1 MNLEE
6 LEQEVGQTVVEL
18 AAHPDAS
25 TVQFAVYYILE
36 VVKRWRT
43 KGITRV
49 RVRQLAWKAVE
60 QRLRNEGA
68 QRLKEM
74 MNNVPTLDKLELTD
88 GAALPGG
95 EDDTPAPAEP
105 AEQPARPVL
114 QTAAV
119 VGRPVVETKTGE
131 RAAGRERDADVE
143 PPPDVGHSFAAGEGS
158 REGSG
163 KPLREAAD
171 VPAFEGA
178 GRVPSQPERREV
190 AVDPVQP
197 TMGRTAATYTVCVK
211 CGTIAGNLVAD
222 AKKVYLPGCPN
233 CPKR

>member
-88 GAALPGG
+88 EAALPRG
-95 EDDTPAPAEP
+95 EDDTSAPREAGPEGTEEAQRESGAAEP
-105 AEQPARPVL
+105 VDGSRPSVRPVD
-114 QTAAV
+114 
-119 VGRPVVETKTGE
+119 GYE
-131 RAAGRERDADVE
+131 VE
-143 PPPDVGHSFAAGEGS
+143 PPPNVGHSFAAGEGS
-158 REGSG
+158 GE
-163 KPLREAAD
+163 EAR
-171 VPAFEGA
+171 PT
-178 GRVPSQPERREV
+178 VPSVEGGSELPSEHRPEPPRIPD
-190 AVDPVQP
+190 DPVRP
-197 TMGRTAATYTVCVK
+197 AMGRAATTYTVCIK

-222 AKKVYLPGCPN
+222 AKKVYLPGCPS
-233 CPKR
+233 CLKR